1 MQFASAARALR
12 SLRNLASRVQEPKAT
27 REERKEGSNERR
39 KEGRKEGRQ
48 AAREALLNFSRSNP
62 GVTRAFTWLER
73 KLCSTMRGPRIGGGL
88 PSEKRLDY
96 CQKARQARGVL
107 LLYLSICASLP
118 GAIFTAPAHV
128 RETSKEGMQRRINDA
143 NNDLPEDLPVFEA
156 TAANVSAFVGQTAY
170 LPCRVRNLGDKV
182 VSWMRSRDLHIL
194 TSGNFAFSSDARFGP
209 QHSPGSDAW
218 TLRLDN
224 ARKTDSGKYECQ
236 VNTEPKIMY
245 AVQLSV
251 RDPDKPE
258 GYDEPHSQQ
267 TRISYEST
275 APVADIMGPREQRV
289 PSGSTITLRCVILS
303 PYQTRPIRGVQW
315 LRDNKLLTFQA
326 ARGGINVETER
337 GAARTVSVL
346 TLAAVTQDDVGNY
359 SCRPTEGRSATVIL
373 VVEEGER
380 TEAMQRDAG
389 YISSG
394 SDVRHWSGL
403 LLPFSWLLILARNS
417 QTFLL

>member
-1 MQFASAARALR
+1 MRWLR
-12 SLRNLASRVQEPKAT
+12 
-27 REERKEGSNERR
+27 
-39 KEGRKEGRQ
+39 
-48 AAREALLNFSRSNP
+48 
-62 GVTRAFTWLER
+62 
-73 KLCSTMRGPRIGGGL
+73 RIGGGL
-88 PSEKRLDY
+88 PSGKKLDC
-96 CQKARQARGVL
+96 CQKVRQARRVL
-107 LLYLSICASLP
+107 LVYVSICALLP
-118 GAIFTAPAHV
+118 GAISTASAHV
-128 RETSKEGMQRRINDA
+128 RVTSTGDAQRFVNDA
-143 NNDLPEDLPVFEA
+143 SNDLMEDLPIFEP

-182 VSWMRSRDLHIL
+182 VSWMRSKDLHIL
-194 TSGNFAFSSDARFGP
+194 TSGDFSFSSDARFGA
-209 QHSPGSDAW
+209 QHTPGSDAW

-267 TRISYEST
+267 TRIRLPGYEST

-326 ARGGINVETER
+326 ARGGINVETEK

-359 SCRPTEGRSATVIL
+359 SCRPTEGRSATVTL

-389 YISSG
+389 YVSSG
-394 SDVRHWSGL
+394 SDVRHWPGL
-403 LLPFSWLLILARNS
+403 LLPFSWFLILARNS